1 MRFKLFQIEQS
12 GIKFLLGG
20 TEVDLTHI
28 PGLGA
33 KRIEVLEGA
42 GIRDLPSLLRNIPR
56 SWLDRTQLNSISTCK
71 PESTAVLVG
80 SISRCGPVFGKR
92 PRFQAWLRDS
102 TGEISLLFFSAV
114 AYWKKR
120 ITPGTRWVAIGRVQ
134 SFKGLQM
141 VHPELQPLDGEE
153 EFQGGIVPVYSIS
166 ETMRAS
172 RMEQGFFRKLY
183 AQVFQAPWLRLHDAC
198 PTPLL
203 QNLGF
208 QPELQNL
215 RRLHQPRTMVDVY
228 QGRRQLKVMELLPLC
243 LRMAQRRR
251 RMQNQGLS
259 RAVDSL
265 VVSEIR
271 ALLPFSLTEGQS
283 KALDQILAGIEAP
296 RQFHALLQGDVGS
309 GKTVIAM
316 LAMLGLCA
324 KHTQCALMVP
334 TDILA
339 RQHLQTLRPW
349 FDHAKLR
356 IALLVGSMKSAERNE
371 ILRGL
376 ADGTIDA
383 VVGTHALFSAD
394 VEFRNLGFAIVDEQH
409 RFGVQQREA
418 LLAKG
423 KTPEL
428 LVMSATPIPRSLA
441 MTLYGD
447 LDAIIIRDKPP
458 GRKPVKTRVMESGKR
473 DDLKGYLLKECL
485 AGNQAYWIVSLVEDS
500 EESEAHST
508 ESILSEL
515 QSFSSDWKVACV
527 HGRMDE
533 ITRDATLTAFSQGK
547 LHVLVSTTVVEVGVN
562 VPNANLM
569 VIDQPERFGLAQL
582 HQLRGRVGRG
592 ETQAWCFV
600 IADQA
605 NPARERLE
613 GFAGTTDG
621 FEIAEMDLRFRGAG
635 NLEGSE
641 QSGSWVLRWFDWLED
656 QKLIEEVLATSE
668 KILSGETPFDPET
681 QLAIEE
687 WFSGKS
693 KALPE
698 KNADGIH

>member
-1 MRFKLFQIEQS
+1 M
-12 GIKFLLGG
+12 
-20 TEVDLTHI
+20 DLTHI

-33 KRIEVLEGA
+33 KRIEVLENA
-42 GIRDLPSLLRNIPR
+42 DIRDIPSLLRNIPR
-56 SWLDRTQLNSISTCK
+56 SWLDRTQLNTIASCK
-71 PESTAVLVG
+71 PDTMAVLVG

-92 PRFQAWLRDS
+92 RRFQAWLRDA

-114 AYWKKR
+114 PYWQKR
-120 ITPGTRWVAIGRVQ
+120 ITPGTRWVAVGRVQ
-134 SFKGLQM
+134 SFKGFQM

-153 EFQGGIVPVYSIS
+153 EFQGGIVPVYPIS
-166 ETMRAS
+166 EAMRAS

-183 AQVFQAPWLRLHDAC
+183 AQLFQAPWLRLQDAC

-203 QNLGF
+203 QHLGF
-208 QPELQNL
+208 LPELQNL
-215 RRLHQPRTMVDVY
+215 RRLHQPRDMVDVY

-251 RMQNQGLS
+251 RMQNQGKA
-259 RAVDSL
+259 RKVDHLL
-265 VVSEIR
+265 VAEIR

-283 KALDQILAGIEAP
+283 RALDSILQGIEAP

-309 GKTVIAM
+309 GKTVVAM
-316 LAMLGLCA
+316 LAMLGLS
-324 KHTQCALMVP
+324 KQHSQCALMVP

-339 RQHLQTLRPW
+339 RQHLHSLRPW
-349 FDHAKLR
+349 FDHAGLNV
-356 IALLVGSMKSAERNE
+356 ALLVGSLRTAERNG

-376 ADGTIDA
+376 ADGSIDA

-394 VEFRNLGFAIVDEQH
+394 VEFQNLGFVIVDEQH

-423 KTPEL
+423 QTPEL

-447 LDAIIIRDKPP
+447 LDAILVRDKPP
-458 GRKPVKTRVMESGKR
+458 GRKPVKTRVVENGKR

-485 AGNQAYWIVSLVEDS
+485 GGNQAYWIVSLVEDS
-500 EESEAHST
+500 DESEAHST
-508 ESILSEL
+508 DSILAEL
-515 QSFSSDWKVACV
+515 QDYSPQWKVACV

-533 ITRDATLTAFSQGK
+533 VTRDATLAAFAQGK
-547 LHVLVSTTVVEVGVN
+547 IHVLVSTTVVEVGVN

-592 ETQAWCFV
+592 ETQAWCFLV
-600 IADQA
+600 ADQG
-605 NPARERLE
+605 NSARERLE
-613 GFAGTTDG
+613 SFSTTIDG

-641 QSGSWVLRWFDWLED
+641 QSGSWVLRWFDWIED
-656 QKLIEEVLATSE
+656 QKLIEEVIATAE
-668 KILSGETPFDPET
+668 KILGGDVPFDPET
-681 QLAIEE
+681 KRSIEE

-693 KALPE
+693 KAIPE
-698 KNADGIH
+698 KYADGIH